1 MKRTGETLMRAG
13 SNGKRSVKKRKG
25 RILMPHMRLVVL
37 LVFVS
42 CVGIMANTF
51 RIYRQITH
59 YEAVREDVNTRIE
72 EEKKEQE
79 ELKAKVSDMG
89 SDAYIQQQAR
99 EKLGLVFDNEIIFKK
114 RK

>member
-1 MKRTGETLMRAG
+1 
-13 SNGKRSVKKRKG
+13 
-25 RILMPHMRLVVL
+25 MPHMRLVVL